1 MDILEIIDDRE
12 PPANGQLARPFSCP
26 WSECEKV
33 SASSPSRSDHH
44 VPNVRRTRTGADVR
58 RG

>member
-33 SASSPSRSDHH
+33 SASGTSLPERR
-44 VPNVRRTRTGADVR
+44 VRDVLPYMDR
-58 RG
+58 M